1 MVAKTM
7 AQEDFCRDCS
17 QADKCQDVYRKLGKA
32 EGPSVALKVVAA
44 FLLPLVVF
52 IATLAVFKGIWANA
66 GVGVSQEAQNGG
78 LMNAEELRTA
88 ISFLLALAVTF
99 IFILIIKKVTG
110 STAKDK

>member
-7 AQEDFCRDCS
+7 TQEDFCRSCS

-32 EGPSVALKVVAA
+32 EGPSVAWGVVVA

-52 IATLAVFKGIWANA
+52 IAVLAVFKGILADA
-66 GVGVSQEAQNGG
+66 GIGVSQEAQNGG
-78 LMNAEELRTA
+78 LMNAEGVQTA

-99 IFILIIKKVTG
+99 IFILIIKKVTS
-110 STAKDK
+110 STVKDK

>member
-7 AQEDFCRDCS
+7 PQEDFCQGCS

-32 EGPSVALKVVAA
+32 EGTSVAWGVVAA

-52 IATLAVFKGIWANA
+52 IAVLAIFKGILANA

-78 LMNAEELRTA
+78 LINAEELRTA

-110 STAKDK
+110 STVKDK

>member
-7 AQEDFCRDCS
+7 PQEDFCRDCS

-32 EGPSVALKVVAA
+32 EGPSVARGVVAA

-52 IATLAVFKGIWANA
+52 IAVLAIFKGILANA
-66 GVGVSQEAQNGG
+66 GAGVSQEAQNGG
-78 LMNAEELRTA
+78 LMNAEELQTA

-99 IFILIIKKVTG
+99 IFILIIKKVTS
-110 STAKDK
+110 STVKDK